1 MSHFPGPPPRAEG
14 EGGTWPSQM
23 LGPNTRQ
30 RAVMKL
36 LKIVSRQIVLGTVVT
51 VVVIATGHL
60 VSYFLG

>member
-1 MSHFPGPPPRAEG
+1 
-14 EGGTWPSQM
+14 
-23 LGPNTRQ
+23 
-30 RAVMKL
+30 MKL